1 MASLTGQSVASTYP
15 LLVKLPT
22 SGLTTSYKTTEDGL
36 GTASALALSTLG
48 IKSNGLL
55 ESAGNAVVG
64 GTLTVTGAT
73 ALQSSLTVTGAT
85 TELSTL
91 AVSGLLTATGGVS
104 GNVTGNVTGNLT
116 GNVTGNTAGTHTG
129 AVVGN
134 VTGNA
139 SGSSATC
146 TGNAATATALQ
157 TPRTIQLTG
166 VILGSASFDGSENIS
181 IVTSTAGTAVPS
193 GIIVPFAGTTV
204 PTFWRECNGDAISRT
219 TFAALFAAVG
229 ETYGPGDGSTT
240 FNVPDLRG
248 EFMRGWD
255 HGRGIDSGR
264 VMGSAQAEEFKNH
277 QHEFGGDSG
286 IQSQGGYTSLGSIV
300 YDSGYSTNPGNGTR
314 IRTKNDSS
322 NFGGTETRPRNIAIM
337 YIIKL

>member
-15 LLVKLPT
+15 LLVKLPS
-22 SGLTTSYKTTEDGL
+22 SGLTGAYKTTEDGL

-48 IKSNGLL
+48 VKSNGLL
-55 ESAGNAVVG
+55 ESVGNTVVG
-64 GTLTVTGAT
+64 GGLTVTGAT
-73 ALQSSLTVTGAT
+73 ALNSTLTVTGAT

-91 AVSGLLTATGGVS
+91 SVAGVLTATGGVS
-104 GNVTGNVTGNLT
+104 GNVIGNLT

-129 AVVGN
+129 PVVGD

-139 SGSSATC
+139 SGTSSAC
-146 TGNAATATALQ
+146 TGNSATATTLQ

-166 VILGSASFDGSENIS
+166 VILGSASFDGSANIS

-204 PTFWRECNGDAISRT
+204 PAFWRECDGLAISRT
-219 TFAALFAAVG
+219 TFAALFAAIG

-255 HGRGIDSGR
+255 HGRGVDAGR
-264 VMGSAQAEEFKNH
+264 VIGSTQADELEAHTHSISIPATNNQAATPMAF
-277 QHEFGGDSG
+277 FGSD
-286 IQSQGGYTSLGSIV
+286 SQGTL
-300 YDSGYSTNPGNGTR
+300 STNTG
-314 IRTKNDSS
+314 SS
-322 NFGGTETRPRNIAIM
+322 GGTETRPRNVAIM

>member
-22 SGLTTSYKTTEDGL
+22 SGLTSAYKTTEDGL

-48 IKSNGLL
+48 VKSNGLL

-73 ALQSSLTVTGAT
+73 ALNSTLTVTGAT

-91 AVSGLLTATGGVS
+91 SVSGALTATGGLV
-104 GNVTGNVTGNLT
+104 GNVTGNLT

-129 AVVGN
+129 SVVGN
-134 VTGNA
+134 VTGNV

-146 TGNAATATALQ
+146 TGNAATATTLQ

-166 VILGSASFDGSENIS
+166 VILGSASFDGSANIS
-181 IVTSTAGTAVPS
+181 IATTTAGTAVPA
-193 GIIVPFAGTTV
+193 GIIVPFAGTSV
-204 PTFWRECNGDAISRT
+204 PTFWMECNGSAISRT
-219 TFAALFAAVG
+219 TFAALFAAIG
-229 ETYGPGDGSTT
+229 ETYGAGNGTTT
-240 FNVPDLRG
+240 FNIPDLRG

-255 HGRGIDSGR
+255 NGRGVDSGR
-264 VMGSAQAEEFKNH
+264 IIGSN
-277 QHEFGGDSG
+277 
-286 IQSQGGYTSLGSIV
+286 QSAGVGSFSSTLNGTMISWDQGSSPAAN
-300 YDSGYSTNPGNGTR
+300 STNATIGANASGGNANVT
-314 IRTKNDSS
+314 TSS
-322 NFGGTETRPRNIAIM
+322 LNLSGGSETRPRNVAIM